1 MNSSTGQRAPRS
13 VDLMVIGAGPAGLAA
28 AASAAA
34 LGVEVMLVDEQTR
47 PGGQVFRRPV
57 AGAAPKLPRYANR
70 LNGVYDEPSRSGIA
84 YEPAHCLWGLSSDG
98 TVFVSSAGGTKAYSP
113 RTLVLATGAYEWV
126 LPIRGWTLPGV
137 TTAGG
142 AQALLKAAGVV
153 TGRRMALAG
162 TGPLLL
168 QVAVQMLEAGAEIIA
183 MFDVTPPGDHLRA
196 AARILGHPPTA
207 LHGLRLLATLKR
219 HRVPVRRGWIIS
231 EIHGDEC
238 VTGIT
243 AAPIGSRGLQPGQA
257 LTFEVDAVG
266 LSFGL
271 VPAVELAAMRG
282 CALQFDRGLGVWCVV
297 RNDTMETSIEGV
309 FAVGDGAAIRGAR
322 SAVLEGTLAGVS
334 AVRQLGRI
342 SAAKAGAAQRSLRR
356 ALRRLKP
363 IRRYNEAVCADRR
376 QLVEL
381 VGDDTVVC
389 RCENVR
395 AAVIRKAISEGA
407 QSLHELRTRCRV
419 GMGNCQGRMCVP
431 TAARILAK
439 QRNIDL
445 DRIEFPRQRPPV
457 RPLNLNEL
465 CLAD

>member
-1 MNSSTGQRAPRS
+1 MNSSARERAPRS

-28 AASAAA
+28 AASATA
-34 LGVEVMLVDEQTR
+34 LGVEVMLVDEQAR

-57 AGAAPKLPRYANR
+57 AGGAPELPTYASR
-70 LNGVYDEPSRSGIA
+70 LAEVYDEPSRSGVA
-84 YEPAHCLWGLSSDG
+84 YKAAHCLWGLSPDG
-98 TVFVSSAGGTKAYSP
+98 TVFVSGAGGTQAYAP
-113 RTLVLATGAYEWV
+113 RTLVLATGAYEWA

-153 TGRRMALAG
+153 AGHRMALAG

-168 QVAVQMLEAGAEIIA
+168 QVAVQMLEAGAEVA
-183 MFDVTPPGDHLRA
+183 ALFDVTPSRDQIRA
-196 AARILGHPPTA
+196 AARIVGHPPTA

-219 HRVPVRRGWIIS
+219 HRVPIRRGWIIS
-231 EIHGDEC
+231 EIHGKES

-243 AAPIGSRGLQPGQA
+243 AAPIGPRGLQTERA
-257 LTFEVDAVG
+257 LALDVDAVG

-271 VPAVELAAMRG
+271 VPAVELAALRG
-282 CALQFDRGLGVWCVV
+282 CAMHFDRVLGVWCVT
-297 RNDTMETSIEGV
+297 RDETMATSVEGV

-322 SAVLEGTLAGVS
+322 SAVLEGALAGVS
-334 AVRQLGRI
+334 VAQQLGRI
-342 SAAKAGAAQRSLRR
+342 SAAKARVMQSPLRRSLRR
-356 ALRRLKP
+356 LTP
-363 IRRYNEAVCADRR
+363 IRRYNETVSANRP

-381 VGDDTVVC
+381 LDDDTVVC
-389 RCENVR
+389 RCEGVR
-395 AAVIRKAISEGA
+395 AAVIRQAISEGA

-431 TAARILAK
+431 TAARILSK

-445 DRIEFPRQRPPV
+445 DRVEFPRQRPPL
-457 RPLNLNEL
+457 RPLNLTEL
-465 CLAD
+465 ALAD